1 MLYCF
6 RFHSLSVEPCAC
18 FLCVSLVEC
27 CWEITGRGGKDIYRH
42 LNVAL
47 RHMWSTYAA
56 HYCFYSVTQ
65 SSSLPSVS
73 LSLFPGYFTSLYDNW
88 GDYDGW
94 MWDDM
99 SSCVNS
105 QVDWNQI
112 VFQILTAYHQIRNKS
127 VVKYKTKMFHFSLF
141 FCFASMGPIPI
152 FILSILLLF
161 LLLLLLPLVLL
172 TLPRVS
178 TVSETKI
185 FASSHNHSPPSL
197 FKTLLY
203 LLLKGFPSELQSSL
217 SSLPSHL
224 LLLPVSP
231 SPQPL
236 RPWTVMPGVFKKE
249 AEDFPQSF
257 NLGLLQSS
265 TTWTHTRLPNQGL

>member
-105 QVDWNQI
+105 QVDWNKI

-152 FILSILLLF
+152 FYFIHTTPF
-161 LLLLLLPLVLL
+161 
-172 TLPRVS
+172 S
-178 TVSETKI
+178 T
-185 FASSHNHSPPSL
+185 
-197 FKTLLY
+197 
-203 LLLKGFPSELQSSL
+203 
-217 SSLPSHL
+217 
-224 LLLPVSP
+224 SP
-231 SPQPL
+231 SVASCPPNLAKSKYSFRDQDFC
-236 RPWTVMPGVFKKE
+236 FK
-249 AEDFPQSF
+249 PQSF
-257 NLGLLQSS
+257 SS
-265 TTWTHTRLPNQGL
+265 FVI